1 MMNDCN
7 VTIELDGDQ
16 RVEGGETVTGTI
28 LVRVNDDCT
37 CNALTAD
44 LGWYAHGRGNGTS
57 ESVTWVEVFEG
68 EWTSGKEH
76 RYPFEI
82 EVPPGPYTYRGHY
95 LNVDWRLEASA
106 DIPWAIDP
114 GDTRELVVEPDGS
127 NEEYEG
133 GEVGA
138 LESRIESVDD
148 DSTISVAGV
157 AFGGLFALAGGGV
170 AWAGFSQ
177 AGANWMMKGFGLAFL
192 AAGLTFIYF
201 SIRNYFAEMR
211 VGDVDVTLDPEEA
224 SPGHEVTCTVRLNPP
239 QQVTL
244 NKIELRW
251 HGFEKVVSGHGTNKT
266 TYTHTLYEETSV
278 LPGTEQATLG
288 GGAKEF
294 QGRLTLPDHV
304 PYSFE
309 ADDNKLRWEVE
320 VKVDIPGWPDWKHAE
335 PFVVRPAVEQTEEQT
350 SGAEAGEGVQW

>member
-1 MMNDCN
+1 MMNDCE

-16 RVEGGETVTGTI
+16 RVEGGQTVTGTI

-44 LGWYAHGRGNGTS
+44 LGWYTHGRGNGTS

-95 LNVDWRLEASA
+95 LNVDWSLEASA
-106 DIPWAIDP
+106 DIPWALDP
-114 GDTRELVVEPDGS
+114 GDTRELVVEPDGATA
-127 NEEYEG
+127 EYEG
-133 GEVGA
+133 GEVGE
-138 LESRIESVDD
+138 LDSRIESVDD

-157 AFGGLFALAGGGV
+157 VLGGLFALVGGGV

-224 SPGHEVTCTVRLNPP
+224 SPG
-239 QQVTL
+239 
-244 NKIELRW
+244 
-251 HGFEKVVSGHGTNKT
+251 
-266 TYTHTLYEETSV
+266 
-278 LPGTEQATLG
+278 
-288 GGAKEF
+288 
-294 QGRLTLPDHV
+294 RLTLPDHV

-320 VKVDIPGWPDWKHAE
+320 VKVDIPGWLDWKHAE
-335 PFVVRPAVEQTEEQT
+335 PFVVRPAVEQVDKEAF
-350 SGAEAGEGVQW
+350 GAEAAEGVQW